1 MEKHNNIL
9 TGFGSNIIGN
19 ILMFATTIYLTRA
32 YEPEIYGEFRFI
44 FSFISLA
51 VIVLLL
57 GRDNGIIYFSQNETE
72 NKEKIIKE
80 EIYFG
85 FSILVLGSF
94 ILFVFS
100 PFMVNTF
107 FNENTTL
114 EYFQLSL
121 LMIPL
126 WGVFNLGLAGLKSQ
140 GLINYTFVLS
150 NLTQRALRIP
160 FFIVLSLYSVSYYS
174 LAFGMILSQMIL
186 VYLVVKKIPFLVKF
200 QEIKFT
206 NFFKRF
212 SYSIQLGFNA
222 IIVVLLTKIDVL
234 MVGSFTD
241 NIQVAIYDTCVMIS
255 FVIMMPFIALVKSS
269 EPFMKSLVKVKAVQ
283 EKYKNNLKLS
293 IELSLGVLLF
303 ILIASKDILYV
314 FGDIYVDGS
323 ETLIILSISY
333 LLLITLGSPIE
344 ILNMNGFTKSSS
356 IVLIISILI
365 NIGLNILLIPMYG
378 IVGASIATGLSLLF
392 SKIIGLIIIKNKLN
406 ITFIHQIFNFKNYIL
421 FTVLLSLGS
430 SYKIENWFYSLLFSS
445 TLLFIYLFLVI
456 LIDKKYRK
464 EIIEQL
470 FK

>member
-333 LLLITLGSPIE
+333 MLLIILGSPIE
-344 ILNMNGFTKSSS
+344 ILNMNGFTKNSS

-365 NIGLNILLIPMYG
+365 NIGLNMLLIPIYG
-378 IVGASIATGLSLLF
+378 IVGASIATGISLVS
-392 SKIIGLIIIKNKLN
+392 SKIFGLFLVHQKLN
-406 ITFIHQIFNFKNYIL
+406 LNFIHQLFNIKAYIIFGILYILSNL
-421 FTVLLSLGS
+421 FTVNYWLL
-430 SYKIENWFYSLLFSS
+430 NLLIA
-445 TLLFIYLFLVI
+445 LFVVLIYFLMI
-456 LIDKKYRK
+456 IDKKHMHTFRS
-464 EIIEQL
+464 
-470 FK
+470 